1 MQGLC
6 FTREFTFSC
15 FTVCNSLE
23 NERKAQPIPIRKGLN
38 TFHSIRL
45 EIYTIKTPIDNITP
59 LKSITVKFSRP

>member
-1 MQGLC
+1 MQGFC

-23 NERKAQPIPIRKGLN
+23 NERKDEPMPIRKGLN

-45 EIYTIKTPIDNITP
+45 EIYTL
-59 LKSITVKFSRP
+59 LKLL